1 MFPIV
6 LLAVALGGVAI
17 SGFRDRARTRAA
29 LSYAATSGLN
39 LLPPLLALAAGV
51 GLSMSVIPPSAIARL
66 FDAHG
71 TVGFFLLAGLGALLT
86 IPAPIAYPLAGS
98 LHHMGASLPALAS
111 FITTLTMVGVLT
123 SPLEIKA
130 FGRRFTIIRQSLS
143 LILALL
149 IGALMGVVL

>member
-6 LLAVALGGVAI
+6 LLAAAIGGVAI

-29 LSYAATSGLN
+29 LLYSTRSGLN
-39 LLPPLLALAAGV
+39 LLPPLIALAAGV
-51 GLSMSVIPPSAIARL
+51 GLTMSAVPASVIAGL
-66 FDAHG
+66 FQAHG
-71 TVGFFLLAGLGALLT
+71 SAGFFLLAGLGALLT

-98 LHHMGASLPALAS
+98 LYRMGASLPALAS
-111 FITTLTMVGVLT
+111 FITTLTMVGFLT
-123 SPLEIKA
+123 SPLEVKA

-149 IGALMGVVL
+149 IGALMGILL

>member
-17 SGFRDRARTRAA
+17 SAFRDRNRTRAA
-29 LSYAATSGLN
+29 LSNALRSGLS
-39 LLPPLLALAAGV
+39 LLPPLLALTAGV
-51 GLSMSVIPPSAIARL
+51 GLTMSVVPASVIARL

-71 TVGFFLLAGLGALLT
+71 AAGFFLLAGLGALLT
-86 IPAPIAYPLAGS
+86 IPAPMAYPLAGS

-111 FITTLTMVGVLT
+111 FITTLTMVGILT

-143 LILALL
+143 LVLALL
-149 IGALMGVVL
+149 VGALMGVFL